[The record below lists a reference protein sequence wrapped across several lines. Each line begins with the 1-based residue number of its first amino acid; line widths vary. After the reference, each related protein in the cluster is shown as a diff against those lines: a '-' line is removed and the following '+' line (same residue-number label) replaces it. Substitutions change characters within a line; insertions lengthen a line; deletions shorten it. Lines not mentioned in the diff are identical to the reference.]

1 MTAAVA
7 WPVAPRRIGVFRAL
21 MLGDMLCA
29 VPALRAISARWP
41 QAELVLIGLPWA
53 REWARRLPMVQ
64 RFVEF
69 PGWPGLPE
77 REPDL
82 AALPGWLQ
90 AMQAERFDLLLQ
102 LHGSGSVVNHLLAA
116 CAPQRLAGFAEPD
129 DLAPEPAL
137 FTRWPRQGHEIER
150 LLHLTDHLGLP
161 RQGTAM
167 LLPLADDDRA
177 RATAL
182 LAAEGAGGGPY
193 ACVHAGA
200 RFSSRRWP
208 AERFAA
214 VADQLARQGL
224 RIVLTGSEGE
234 RPLVQ
239 QLRQAMRQPA
249 IDLTGR
255 TDFWSLA
262 ALVQGAR
269 LLLSNDTGVSHVAAA
284 VGTPSVVVSSG
295 SDVAR
300 WAPLDTGR
308 HTVLWADTPC
318 RPCGHEHCPY
328 QHECALAVGV
338 DEVAAVALR
347 RAIDPAPSAPAAPRT
362 EEATP

>member
-1 MTAAVA
+1 MTAGLDLPA
-7 WPVAPRRIGVFRAL
+7 APRRIGVFRAL

-29 VPALRAISARWP
+29 VPVLRALAARWP

-53 REWARRLPMVQ
+53 REWAQRLPMVH
-64 RFVEF
+64 RFIEF

-102 LHGSGSVVNHLLAA
+102 LQGSGSVVNHLLAV

-150 LLHLTDHLGLP
+150 LLHLTDHLGLA
-161 RQGTAM
+161 RQGTGM
-167 LLPLADDDRA
+167 LLPLTADDQA
-177 RATAL
+177 RAAAL
-182 LAAEGAGGGPY
+182 LPPRDGPY

-200 RFSSRRWP
+200 RFTSRRWP

-224 RIVLTGSEGE
+224 RIVLTGSEAE

-239 QLRQAMRQPA
+239 RVQQAMQQPA
-249 IDLTGR
+249 IDLVGR

-300 WAPLDTGR
+300 WAPLDTAR

-347 RAIDPAPSAPAAPRT
+347 LATAGAPAAPAALSA
-362 EEATP
+362 EEATA

>member
-1 MTAAVA
+1 MT
-7 WPVAPRRIGVFRAL
+7 PQPLPPLLPDGPRRIGVFRAL

-29 VPALRAISARWP
+29 VPALRAIAARWP
-41 QAELVLIGLPWA
+41 EAELVLIGLPWA
-53 REWARRLPMVQ
+53 REWANRLPMVS

-77 REPDL
+77 RETDL
-82 AALPGWLQ
+82 AALPGFFQ
-90 AMQAERFDLLLQ
+90 AMQAERFDLMIQ
-102 LHGSGSVVNHLLAA
+102 LHGSGSIINNLLAA

-129 DLAPEPAL
+129 DLATEPEL

-161 RQGTAM
+161 RQGTGM
-167 LLPLADDDRA
+167 LLPLTDDDRA
-177 RATAL
+177 RAAAL
-182 LAAEGAGGGPY
+182 VGDGPPY

-200 RFSSRRWP
+200 RFTSRRWP

-214 VADQLARQGL
+214 VADRLAGQGL

-234 RPLVQ
+234 REVVQ
-239 QLRQAMRQPA
+239 RVKQAMRHEA
-249 IDLTGR
+249 LDLTAR

-262 ALVQGAR
+262 ALVEGAR
-269 LLLSNDTGVSHVAAA
+269 LLLSNDTGLSHVAAA
-284 VGTPSVVVSSG
+284 VGAPSVVVSSG
-295 SDVAR
+295 SDVDR
-300 WAPLDTGR
+300 WAPLDVQR
-308 HTVLWADTPC
+308 HTVLWSPAPC

-328 QHECALAVGV
+328 QHECALAVSV

-347 RAIDPAPSAPAAPRT
+347 RAVDTSLSARVA
-362 EEATP
+362 EEATA